1 METCVEPTLPH
12 ISSPQDAP
20 LKTPLKKAVNAWG
33 SCQYQNA
40 LDTFLTLEA
49 LKKEHGTQGAFEMSG
64 IKVKYLAIN
73 KKPGLA
79 SCLSDA
85 IKDHESDRAEYEAFL
100 QYLNSGKYPFAVPRA
115 WFDSQTA
122 EEKLRYVR
130 NSIKF
135 FEDNE
140 ILYSKLLNEGF
151 ENIDQIFHLMCSRAY
166 HLQEVAKEIATEVF
180 IGLETPGLTRSY
192 LDETGFYCWL
202 LWDSGLI
209 TAKDHASVFGGFD
222 T

>member
-1 METCVEPTLPH
+1 METSAEATLPR
-12 ISSPQDAP
+12 ISSSQNTP
-20 LKTPLKKAVNAWG
+20 LETPLKKVINAWG
-33 SCQYQNA
+33 SFHYQNA

-64 IKVKYLAIN
+64 IRVEYLAIN
-73 KKPGLA
+73 KKPGLT

-100 QYLNSGKYPFAVPRA
+100 QYLNSGKYPFAVPCA
-115 WFDSQTA
+115 WFDCETA

-135 FEDNE
+135 FEDNG

-151 ENIDQIFHLMCSRAY
+151 KNIDQILDVMRNRAY
-166 HLQEVAKEIATEVF
+166 NLQDAVKEIATEVF
-180 IGLETPGLTRSY
+180 IGLETPGLARSY
-192 LDETGFYCWL
+192 LNETGFYCWL

-209 TAKDHASVFGGFD
+209 TSKDHASVFGGFD